1 MQVHVQ
7 GTKFFSLSVCD
18 HKICQLDLEI
28 LTPNCDEVVENSE
41 NCHPIASKCLILPMS
56 YKSCFFIGH
65 THQHLCNSAVCSFNC
80 TCSSSIIRIIE
91 QLQVINLSAII
102 ESNFS

>member
-28 LTPNCDEVVENSE
+28 LTPNCDKVVENSE

-56 YKSCFFIGH
+56 YKSCFLLATPIN
-65 THQHLCNSAVCSFNC
+65 TY
-80 TCSSSIIRIIE
+80 
-91 QLQVINLSAII
+91 VIVPCVVSTVHAQAQ
-102 ESNFS
+102 